1 VFLHPMYPFERF
13 MIILKKYVH
22 NQSHPEGCMVK
33 GWATDEVIKFAVDY
47 MDLYVIGK
55 PISRHEE
62 RLFGKGT

>member
-1 VFLHPMYPFERF
+1 
-13 MIILKKYVH
+13 
-22 NQSHPEGCMVK
+22 MVK
-33 GWATDEVIKFAVDY
+33 GWATDEVIEFAVDY